1 MSDIVTSQVLPT
13 TLVELNIYELK
24 KILKRRLKEIKELGE
39 PDFDDWSYPKPRIQT
54 YEKYYASIKSI
65 SATLYAMQNLLETYI
80 NKDTKE
86 LEKQKAKTDNQRE
99 ASDKAI
105 QAQKENAE

>member
-1 MSDIVTSQVLPT
+1 MSDTITPQVLPT

-65 SATLYAMQNLLETYI
+65 SATLHAMQNLLEAYI

-86 LEKQKAKTDNQRE
+86 LEKQKSKTDG
-99 ASDKAI
+99 KAI
-105 QAQKENAE
+105 QAQKENDEQ